1 MTASFEELLTG
12 QEFAMRLLFPGD
24 IEALR
29 TASGAR
35 AAASR
40 LGYDPGEL
48 VKRSALYRHLLRVA
62 EARRAM
68 DASCPPDVRPKAW
81 RAILADID
89 RRQGWSERIR
99 PFRSL
104 GKGRKQATDG
114 GAWDLAICEAA
125 GGARVQW
132 RREAIPG
139 VSVNGNPVYRGLW
152 ARCLGVDISWEAVS
166 EACYDYDDPRCRAM
180 YRDIL
185 RSLRCAATEP

>member
-1 MTASFEELLTG
+1 MSPDELLMG
-12 QEFAMRLLFPGD
+12 RQFALQLLFPAD
-24 IEALR
+24 WSDMK
-29 TASGAR
+29 TAAGAR
-35 AAASR
+35 SAAER
-40 LGYDPGEL
+40 LGQDPDAV
-48 VKRSALYRHLLRVA
+48 VKMSAPYRHILRVA

-89 RRQGWSERIR
+89 GRQGWSERIR
-99 PFRSL
+99 PFRCL

-114 GAWDLAICEAA
+114 RAWDLAICEAA

-166 EACYDYDDPRCRAM
+166 EACYDHHDDPRCRAM

-185 RSLRCAATEP
+185 RSLR